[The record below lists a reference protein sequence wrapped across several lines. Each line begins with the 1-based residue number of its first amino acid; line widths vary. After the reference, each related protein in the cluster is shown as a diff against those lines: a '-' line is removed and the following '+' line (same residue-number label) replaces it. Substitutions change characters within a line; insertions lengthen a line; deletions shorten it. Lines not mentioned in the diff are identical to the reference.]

1 MDYFKDMVRSLS
13 FTILKINGK
22 SDGIA
27 ETAGSQMLVRRMI
40 CCILALN
47 TDIWEPLL
55 PHSASVI
62 QMWWIK
68 DHILKNN
75 V

>member
-47 TDIWEPLL
+47 TDI
-55 PHSASVI
+55 
-62 QMWWIK
+62 
-68 DHILKNN
+68 
-75 V
+75 